1 MTWSNAKSMLAA
13 VVPPSELRFC
23 LCESAFFERRPGLNR
38 LSCEWYDTFS
48 KALGPWKSAS
58 VLLTLQS
65 LPPATCEGEI
75 ERWVSSGV
83 PDSDF
88 IERNGITDDCIF
100 EDAERRLRSGWMPR
114 NVSAI
119 GKRLFC
125 IRANRLGI
133 PFDGE
138 LASEARLW
146 SSEYENRNPND
157 PFNGLFDAIPNNEKD
172 MGEFVEMLKGR
183 HAERVKEWKTRNT

>member
-1 MTWSNAKSMLAA
+1 M
-13 VVPPSELRFC
+13 
-23 LCESAFFERRPGLNR
+23 
-38 LSCEWYDTFS
+38 FS

-75 ERWVSSGV
+75 EKWVSSGT

-100 EDAERRLRSGWMPR
+100 EDAERRLRFGWMPR
-114 NVSAI
+114 NVSMI

-172 MGEFVEMLKGR
+172 MGEFVDMLKGR
-183 HAERVKEWKTRNT
+183 HAERIEKWKTRNT